1 MIRRPPRST
10 RTDTLF
16 PYTTLFRSAPSV
28 TVIVPP
34 DAIGEVVG
42 DVCASGTLSVPHAAF
57 AAAGRNITAAIS
69 ASHAD
74 RARPRRD
81 RNIASAA
88 AVIVSMAATGSRRY
102 ALIRRNACSIVNFLK
117 EAPAAFASPN

>member
-1 MIRRPPRST
+1 MEFERV
-10 RTDTLF
+10 
-16 PYTTLFRSAPSV
+16 LFRSIVTVPCCGNVERLGPTVTGYGFRPNPSQSAPSV

-42 DVCASGTLSVPHAAF
+42 DVGASGKLSEPHAAF

-88 AVIVSMAATGSRRY
+88 AVIVSMAATDRKSVG
-102 ALIRRNACSIVNFLK
+102 
-117 EAPAAFASPN
+117 

>member
-1 MIRRPPRST
+1 MTVVTVPGCGNIESFGPTVSGYGFRPNASQC
-10 RTDTLF
+10 
-16 PYTTLFRSAPSV
+16 APSV

-42 DVCASGTLSVPHAAF
+42 DVCASGKLSVPHAAF

-88 AVIVSMAATGSRRY
+88 AVIVSMAATDRKSVG
-102 ALIRRNACSIVNFLK
+102 
-117 EAPAAFASPN
+117 

>member
-1 MIRRPPRST
+1 MFLLMMRRPPRST

-16 PYTTLFRSAPSV
+16 PYTTLFRSNVERFGPTVSGYGFRPNASQSAPSV

-42 DVCASGTLSVPHAAF
+42 DVCASGKLSVPHAAF

-88 AVIVSMAATGSRRY
+88 DRKSTRLNS
-102 ALIRRNACSIVNFLK
+102 SH
-117 EAPAAFASPN
+117 